1 MNTLEQHRRMY
12 TTDYLDAMR
21 DAWRQV
27 DALRR
32 DDYPLARLVW
42 RARSLYRE
50 AWIAEER
57 RHAGG

>member
-1 MNTLEQHRRMY
+1 MNALEQHRRMY

-32 DDYPLARLVW
+32 DDYPLPRLVW

-50 AWIAEER
+50 AWLAEQDR
-57 RHAGG
+57 AR